1 MARKPM
7 GLPSG
12 MDIHHGSIRI
22 RFMLNGRRRSETLPY
37 PPTQKGIKSASQV
50 SDQVNGLIK
59 LGLLDDDKYAEL
71 FPNSSNI
78 IGGKINFGEYAQ
90 LWLDSRAVVGG
101 TKVNYTGALNLYWMP
116 TLALVR
122 IDLITTTLLRRT
134 MATIKWTSPAVKRN
148 AIVKLSTILKSAVAE
163 ELIPKNPAGI
173 LELPKRSK
181 KEIDPFTLDEANTI
195 IEKMYQHDHWPST
208 IYAAFFEF
216 VFFTGMR
223 LSEALALRW
232 DAVDLEKKTA
242 HVCRGIALGE
252 VVERTKTG
260 GERVVLLNV
269 RALHALEFA
278 RAYAE
283 RRKKGKGKVLETP
296 FIFPPSKNSEY
307 VKQTSDLHKQWI
319 PTLKAL
325 NIRRRPP
332 YNCRHTYATICIMSG
347 MNPAFISQQLG
358 HSVQMLLSTYA
369 RWINS
374 SSDWSELEKLQIGPK
389 LVPAQISALQAID
402 R

>member
-7 GLPSG
+7 GLPAG
-12 MDIHHGSIRI
+12 MDLHHGSIRI
-22 RFMLNGRRRSETLPY
+22 RFMWNGSRRSETLPY

-50 SDQVNGLIK
+50 VDQVKGLIR

-71 FPNSSNI
+71 FPSSSNVA
-78 IGGKINFGEYAQ
+78 GGKINFGEYAQ
-90 LWLDSRAVVGG
+90 LWLDSREVVPG
-101 TKVNYTGALNLYWMP
+101 TKANYKGALNRYWMP
-116 TLALVR
+116 GLALVR
-122 IDLITTTLLRRT
+122 IDLITTTLLRRV
-134 MATIKWTSPAVKRN
+134 MASREWKSLGVKRN
-148 AIVKLSTILKSAVAE
+148 AISKLSTILNSAMSE
-163 ELIPKNPAGI
+163 ELIPKNPAAI

-181 KEIDPFTLDEANTI
+181 KEIDPFTLEEANQI
-195 IEKMYQHDHWPST
+195 IAKMYEHDHWPST

-223 LSEALALRW
+223 LSEALAMRW
-232 DAVDLEKKTA
+232 DAIDEEKKTA

-260 GERVVLLNV
+260 GDRFVLLND
-269 RALHALEFA
+269 RALHALAFA
-278 RAYAE
+278 KEYAE

-307 VKQTSDLHKQWI
+307 VKQTSDLHKQWV

-374 SSDWSELEKLQIGPK
+374 SSDWGEMEKLQIGPK
-389 LVPAQISALQAID
+389 LVPVQISAL
-402 R
+402 

>member
-1 MARKPM
+1 MARKPV
-7 GLPSG
+7 GLPAG

-22 RFMLNGRRRSETLPY
+22 RFMWNGSRRSETLPY
-37 PPTQKGIKSASQV
+37 PPTQKGLKSASQV
-50 SDQVNGLIK
+50 IDQVKGLIK
-59 LGLLDDDKYAEL
+59 LGLLDDDKYVEL
-71 FPNSSNI
+71 FPSSSNVA
-78 IGGKINFGEYAQ
+78 GGKINFGEYAQ
-90 LWLDSRAVVGG
+90 LWLDSREVVDG
-101 TKVNYTGALNLYWMP
+101 TKLNYTGALNLYWMP
-116 TLALVR
+116 ALALVR

-134 MATIKWTSPAVKRN
+134 MATIKWKSPAVKRN
-148 AIVKLSTILKSAVAE
+148 AIVKLSTILSSAVSE
-163 ELIPKNPAGI
+163 ELISKNPAAV
-173 LELPKRSK
+173 LDLPKRSK
-181 KEIDPFTLDEANTI
+181 KEIDPFSLEEANDI
-195 IEKMYQHDHWPST
+195 IAKMYQHEHWPST

-232 DAVDLEKKTA
+232 DAVDVEKRVA

-260 GERVVLLNV
+260 SDRFVLLNE

-278 RAYAE
+278 KQYAD
-283 RRKKGKGKVLETP
+283 RRRRGKGKILKTP
-296 FIFPPSKNSEY
+296 FIFPPSKNAEY
-307 VKQTSDLHKQWI
+307 VKQTSDLHGQWV

-389 LVPAQISALQAID
+389 LVPAQISAL
-402 R
+402 